1 MDITEVRI
9 VKIVKRGALLAYAN
23 VVVDGCFVI
32 KGIKILETER
42 KGRFIAMPS
51 KKLNGNEKRFMDICH
66 PINQETRDELL
77 NKINPLKFALKI
89 YGKDF

>member
-66 PINQETRDELL
+66 PINQETRDELENAIL
-77 NKINPLKFALKI
+77 QV
-89 YGKDF
+89 YDSVVTE